1 MGELALFSMRRMD
14 VGSVFRFVR
23 RTILCEISF
32 LERKH
37 FDLVIAFCLYDENQ
51 HENNLKAFKNLENY
65 AIQQIRV
72 YLVLYTSAAPS
83 PL

>member
-1 MGELALFSMRRMD
+1 MGELALFLMRRMD
-14 VGSVFRFVR
+14 VGSVFQ

-51 HENNLKAFKNLENY
+51 HENNLKAFKSLENY